1 MFRCVEC
8 ATVSK
13 EQMTKGRIGY
23 IDAASHF
30 VLIDEPEKV
39 NPAIREFIKEN

>member
-1 MFRCVEC
+1 MEC

-13 EQMTKGRIGY
+13 EQMTKGHIEY

-30 VLIDEPEKV
+30 VLIDEPEKM
-39 NPAIREFIKEN
+39 NSEIKEFIKES